1 MGLWRDFVL
10 LLFPEACVG
19 CRASLLSHEAPLCT
33 ACRVGLPRTGYLADP
48 DNPIAQKFWGRLPLA
63 HASAYLHFVKRG
75 VGQELVHALKYQGQQ
90 EVGRL
95 LGQLYGAE
103 LAQAGVAGFDLVL
116 PVPLHASKL
125 RRRGF
130 NQSDPLAEGLAAA
143 LGVPWSP
150 TVVQRARAT
159 LTQTRKGRAERW
171 ENVEDIFRVAEQ
183 GEVAGRSILLVDDV
197 VTTGATLEACGAAL
211 LRAGCTRLGVAAL
224 AGR

>member
-10 LLFPEACVG
+10 LLFPEACLG
-19 CRASLLSHEAPLCT
+19 CRGTLLSHEAPLCT
-33 ACRVGLPRTGYLADP
+33 GCRLALPRTGYLADP
-48 DNPIAQKFWGRLPLA
+48 DNPVAQKFWGRLPLA

-75 VGQELVHALKYQGQQ
+75 LGQELVYSLKYRGHQ

-103 LAQAGVAGFDLVL
+103 LTQAGVAGYDLVL

-130 NQSDPLAEGLAAA
+130 NQSDPLAQGLAEA
-143 LGVPWSP
+143 LGLPWSP
-150 TVVQRARAT
+150 SVLLRAKAT

-171 ENVEDIFRVAEQ
+171 ENVEDIFRVVDPGA
-183 GEVAGRSILLVDDV
+183 VAGRSILLVDDV

-211 LRAGCTRLGVAAL
+211 TRAGCARLGIVAL